1 MFSWFERVLYSSSRS
16 SQSDFASITS
26 HELRTPLSIVKWYT
40 EILLD
45 EDMGP
50 LNEDQKKYLRVIE
63 SSNERAIALVT
74 ALLNVSRLELETF
87 SVSPEP
93 LLFTSVLEEV
103 LKKQETKISE
113 KKITITQEISGEPH
127 TIPLDKGIVTLII
140 RSILDNAISFSKEG
154 GKVGV
159 SVTYSPSL
167 LTCTVKDVGIG
178 IKAGEQEKIFTKM
191 FRGSNVQDE
200 VKGSGLSLY
209 IAKTLLSKVGGTMF
223 FSSKEGEGSTF
234 TINLPATGMR
244 KRRGST
250 KLEAG
255 LS

>member
-1 MFSWFERVLYSSSRS
+1 MFSWFKHVLYSSSRS
-16 SQSDFASITS
+16 NQSDFASITS

-74 ALLNVSRLELETF
+74 ALLNVSRLELDTF

-93 LLFTSVLEEV
+93 LLFTNVLEEV
-103 LKKQETKISE
+103 LKKQEQKISE
-113 KKITITQEISGEPH
+113 KKVILSKEILGEPY

-140 RSILDNAISFSKEG
+140 RGILENAISFSKEG
-154 GKVGV
+154 GKVDV
-159 SVTYSPSL
+159 SVSFTPSL
-167 LTCTVKDVGIG
+167 LTYTVKDAGIG
-178 IKAGEQEKIFTKM
+178 IKAKEQESLFTKM
-191 FRGSNVQDE
+191 FRGSNTQDDA
-200 VKGSGLSLY
+200 KGSGLSLY
-209 IAKTLLSKVGGTMF
+209 ITKTLLSKVGGTIF
-223 FSSKEGEGSTF
+223 FTSVENEGSTF

-244 KRRGST
+244 KRGGST

>member
-1 MFSWFERVLYSSSRS
+1 MFRWFRQVLYSSSRS

-63 SSNERAIALVT
+63 SSNERSIALVT
-74 ALLNVSRLELETF
+74 ALLNVSRLELGTF

-93 LLFTSVLEEV
+93 LLFTNVLEEV
-103 LKKQETKISE
+103 LKKQEPKIS
-113 KKITITQEISGEPH
+113 KKKVTLTKEVFGDSY

-140 RSILDNAISFSKEG
+140 RSILENAISFSKEG
-154 GKVGV
+154 GRVEVAV
-159 SVTYSPSL
+159 SYSPSL
-167 LTCTVKDVGIG
+167 LTYTVKDTGVGI
-178 IKAGEQEKIFTKM
+178 KSNEQEKLFTKM
-191 FRGSNVQDE
+191 FRGSNVQDD

-209 IAKTLLSKVGGTMF
+209 IAKTLLSKVGGTLF
-223 FSSKEGEGSTF
+223 FSSKENEGSTF
-234 TINLPATGMR
+234 TVNLPATGMR
-244 KRRGST
+244 KRSGST